1 VPRVVLVVLLA
12 LICGCGGSDERTAA
26 TPTPSATAKASPA
39 AKAEGGLER
48 FSFNGF
54 SMLVPAGWKK
64 QTDKDGVIFGAPN
77 DEGAVGFYVMDS
89 TYTAPE
95 YVKRIILSGE
105 KTRVLERDR
114 IAVKGVGTG
123 IAVRTTQS
131 KTDKQGWWQLIA
143 ATIDGQLVDIAIT
156 PSPHLTDEQVDQMLH
171 SVEREA

>member
-1 VPRVVLVVLLA
+1 VLVVLLA
-12 LICGCGGSDERTAA
+12 LVCGCGGSDERPASDPA
-26 TPTPSATAKASPA
+26 PTAKATPA

-64 QTDKDGVIFGAPN
+64 ESDKDGVIFGAPN

-95 YVKRIILSGE
+95 YVKRILLSGD
-105 KTRVLERDR
+105 KTRVLERDKV
-114 IAVKGVGTG
+114 AVKGVGTG

-131 KTDKQGWWQLIA
+131 KTDKEGWWQLVA
-143 ATIDGQLVDIAIT
+143 ASIDGQMVDIAIT
-156 PSPHLTDEQVDQMLH
+156 PSPHLTDEQVDRMLH
-171 SVEREA
+171 SVERDA